1 MTDLIQTLENI
12 TSKFRIP
19 KEITNINL
27 TITTEDGS
35 YSMSY
40 NRHPTARSLGMYS
53 IKDSFN
59 SFLQKVDKKKP
70 KYLLGDRAAILILD
84 KSSIHKE
91 LIDIILNTDQ
101 NEKQKKYL
109 FLEEFLKKRSELP
122 TDYVKVDN
130 LRSSASTNSLNP
142 LTLSRE
148 HVIDLSEFIIDVN
161 DSCKLKRK
169 KHN

>member
-1 MTDLIQTLENI
+1 MTDLIQALENI
-12 TSKFRIP
+12 TSKFSIP

-59 SFLQKVDKKKP
+59 SFLQKVD
-70 KYLLGDRAAILILD
+70 
-84 KSSIHKE
+84 
-91 LIDIILNTDQ
+91 
-101 NEKQKKYL
+101 
-109 FLEEFLKKRSELP
+109 
-122 TDYVKVDN
+122 N

-148 HVIDLSEFIIDVN
+148 HVIDFSEFIIDVN